1 MSFWKG
7 FFYVSCFIN
16 KWVVFLFRLF
26 FRKKIYSFCSVNVS
40 LFSHFSCCY
49 TFDAFKKILATSFR
63 IHSTMVWCFRTT
75 ISICTVGLVAAT
87 SCKRKFFRL
96 LIYGQTNHI
105 QKENLLLIPNT
116 SPYGLLCI
124 LLIVLVD
131 SKERFFIVLNSYE
144 YFSLIPYTVWLP
156 LAREGL
162 CL

>member
-1 MSFWKG
+1 M
-7 FFYVSCFIN
+7 C
-16 KWVVFLFRLF
+16 
-26 FRKKIYSFCSVNVS
+26 
-40 LFSHFSCCY
+40 HFSLTFLAVILLMLLKKYWLLPSEY
-49 TFDAFKKILATSFR
+49 TVLWFGVLEQLSPYVLWVKLQQLPARGNS
-63 IHSTMVWCFRTT
+63 SG
-75 ISICTVGLVAAT
+75 S
-87 SCKRKFFRL
+87 